1 MSTPFHVSTYVQMGD
16 DFDSRNRFL
25 RNPVNENYEGYIV
38 AGETWSF
45 NWANFSGR
53 NRPIVLQFKMGD
65 YVYTAVDSVGSVSPI
80 TPSGVSTGIT
90 SE

>member
-1 MSTPFHVSTYVQMGD
+1 MSTAFHVSTYLQMGD

-25 RNPVNENYEGYIV
+25 RQPADGIYEGYIV

-53 NRPIVLQFKMGD
+53 NRPIVLQFKMGG
-65 YVYTAVDSVGSVSPI
+65 YVFTAARSTAVSPI
-80 TPSGVSTGIT
+80 TPSGISIGIT